1 MKSPTKVGIL
11 FIITLLLIIG
21 FAIALGAIQPFSN
34 SNELKIA
41 YNFAG
46 GIEVGS
52 PVRVMGIKVGK
63 VRAIDFAPD
72 FKMPDTGQEVK
83 LLITVSVDK
92 KAWPTVRKDSQ
103 YFINLAGVIGE
114 KFLEITPGSSASE
127 ELKPGQYVRGEDPPR
142 IDQLISQ
149 SYSLAGKV
157 IDFVNKN
164 EGSVMDTID
173 TMNKLV
179 VNLDKALRQLD
190 KTTKD
195 QDIHRL
201 LKNITSVSDDMA
213 FFTGELRGAEGQK
226 TLKLMND
233 LIRRLEPLDAEAIKK
248 FLQKEGIRAHLF

>member
-1 MKSPTKVGIL
+1 MNSPTKVGIL
-11 FIITLLLIIG
+11 FIVTLLLIIG
-21 FAIALGAIQPFSN
+21 FALALGAVQPFSN
-34 SNELKIA
+34 SFDLKIA

-63 VRAIDFAPD
+63 VRAIDFSPN
-72 FKMPDTGQEVK
+72 FKMPETGQEVK
-83 LLITVSVDK
+83 LLITVSIDK

-114 KFLEITPGSSASE
+114 KFLEITPGSSGAE

-157 IDFVNKN
+157 IDFMNKN

-195 QDIHRL
+195 QEIHKL
-201 LKNITSVSDDMA
+201 IKNVTTMTDDMA
-213 FFTGELRGAEGQK
+213 FFTEKMRGPEGQK
-226 TLKLMND
+226 TLG
-233 LIRRLEPLDAEAIKK
+233 LINELIHRLEPLDSEAIHK
-248 FLQKEGIRAHLF
+248 FFQKEGIRAHLF

>member
-11 FIITLLLIIG
+11 FVITLLLIIG
-21 FAIALGAIQPFSN
+21 FAIALGAIQPFAN
-34 SNELKIA
+34 ANEIKIA

-63 VRAIDFAPD
+63 VRDIQFAPN
-72 FKMPDTGQEVK
+72 FKMPDTGEEVK
-83 LLITVSVDK
+83 LLLTVTIDK
-92 KAWPTVRKDSQ
+92 NAWPTVRKDSR

-114 KFLEITPGSSASE
+114 KFLEITPGSME
-127 ELKPGQYVRGEDPPR
+127 QPELKPGQVVRGEDPPR

-157 IDFVNKN
+157 IDFMNKN
-164 EGSVMDTID
+164 EGSIVDTID

-179 VNLDKALRQLD
+179 VNLDKALKQLD

-195 QDIHRL
+195 QEIHKL
-201 LKNITSVSDDMA
+201 VKNITSMTGDMA
-213 FFTGELRGAEGQK
+213 FFTAQMRSPEGQQ
-226 TLKLMND
+226 TLALLNE
-233 LIRRLEPLDAEAIKK
+233 LIHRLKPLDAEAIKK
-248 FLQKEGIRAHLF
+248 FLQKDGIRAHLF